1 MPLLSYGSYARNFEN
16 HKFLNIHRQWE
27 MSYIGGFQ
35 WPTYYHFEIIS
46 DDNMPQLNLK
56 LEKRHNYL
64 IMVNDPFLT
73 ACVTGR

>member
-1 MPLLSYGSYARNFEN
+1 
-16 HKFLNIHRQWE
+16 